1 MRVFFMRD
9 VFRDD
14 YVRIYSTIGSKEY
27 VTGIPDK
34 MTNPMFIDMGFIKC
48 TLTLKFDSVTFKINQ
63 TNKPRVDRFFGTV
76 DDWFRDPNMHDLFIY
91 NAKNRLEF
99 NPKYSKLKRIVYSGN
114 DSHQFM
120 EATPTVITNSADRD
134 VEGVVLNIDSTSN
147 AVLLTIDEFD
157 TITNVI
163 QDFNFQN
170 EIILGYMRY
179 LTLPNKI
186 RELSKVDKPKYDDE
200 RKKLNPFLK

>member
-1 MRVFFMRD
+1 MRD

-14 YVRIYSTIGSKEY
+14 YVRVYSTIGSKEY
-27 VTGIPDK
+27 ASDIPDK
-34 MTNPMFIDMGFIKC
+34 ITNPMFIDMGFIKC
-48 TLTLKFDSVTFKINQ
+48 TLTLKFDSMTFKINQ

-157 TITNVI
+157 TIANVI

-186 RELSKVDKPKYDDE
+186 RELSKVDKPRYDDE